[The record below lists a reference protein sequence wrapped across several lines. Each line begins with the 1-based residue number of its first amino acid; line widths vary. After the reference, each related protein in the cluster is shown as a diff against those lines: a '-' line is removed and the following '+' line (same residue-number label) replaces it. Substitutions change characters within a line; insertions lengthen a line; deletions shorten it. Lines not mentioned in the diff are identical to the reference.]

1 MKYLAANSLARLNIL
16 GPSQCMQAFL
26 LFSGSAM
33 FSDSTCQEYKYVS
46 QVCFLYCSKN
56 VLYIVPYC
64 TYKNNINYEVIV

>member
-1 MKYLAANSLARLNIL
+1 MKYLAANALARLNIL

-46 QVCFLYCSKN
+46 QVCFLCYEILLRKCFIYST
-56 VLYIVPYC
+56 VLYA
-64 TYKNNINYEVIV
+64 